1 MLLVSLGRVDRGL
14 PKEAIARIRSA
25 GAQLLGVVTN
35 AIKED
40 GDINTA
46 YGYGNRYKYGYG
58 YGYGG
63 YDTRS
68 AYSYYAEPDA
78 DPEANTADAS
88 PSAQAPAPRSWGGQ
102 ASQLRRRF
110 LRWVDS

>member
-1 MLLVSLGRVDRGL
+1 MLLVSLSRVDRGL

-35 AIKED
+35 AIKEE
-40 GDINTA
+40 GESGSS
-46 YGYGNRYKYGYG
+46 YGYGYGG

-68 AYSYYAEPDA
+68 AYAYYAESEA
-78 DPEANTADAS
+78 DSPEQLQPQKAV
-88 PSAQAPAPRSWGGQ
+88 AQTWQKRTR
-102 ASQLRRRF
+102 QLRRR
-110 LRWVDS
+110 LMHWMDT

>member
-35 AIKED
+35 AVKED
-40 GDINTA
+40 SGSASSYA
-46 YGYGNRYKYGYG
+46 YGG

-68 AYSYYAEPDA
+68 AYAYYADSDA
-78 DPEANTADAS
+78 DTFEQKQHQKAVAQTWPERTR
-88 PSAQAPAPRSWGGQ
+88 QLWRRLVSWI
-102 ASQLRRRF
+102 
-110 LRWVDS
+110 DS